1 MIAADALMG
10 RIIPARAGFTP
21 RARSGSGS
29 RWDHPRSRGVY
40 PGSSGLGGCAS
51 GSSPLARGLQLTD
64 LLLNPLERIIPAR
77 AGFTAYQWARLARR
91 ADHPR
96 SRGVYAAQGQHLP
109 IQGGSSPLARG
120 LRNPYQR
127 VLPAAG
133 IIPARAGF
141 TAQQAG
147 YPTGGADHPRS
158 RGVYLYLSKQ
168 LVSCV
173 GSSPLARGLRADQ
186 DEGGRA
192 RPDHPRSRGVY
203 FMMRERIH
211 SSAGS
216 SPLARGLRVEP
227 HLRLLQSRIIPARA
241 GFTQTEKAMFRSVA
255 GSSPLA
261 RGLLGQG
268 PAHQERGGIIPARA
282 GFTRSPQH

>member
-1 MIAADALMG
+1 MG
-10 RIIPARAGFTP
+10 RIISARAGFTP

-120 LRNPYQR
+120 L
-127 VLPAAG
+127 
-133 IIPARAGF
+133 
-141 TAQQAG
+141 
-147 YPTGGADHPRS
+147 
-158 RGVYLYLSKQ
+158 
-168 LVSCV
+168 
-173 GSSPLARGLRADQ
+173 
-186 DEGGRA
+186 
-192 RPDHPRSRGVY
+192 PD
-203 FMMRERIH
+203 
-211 SSAGS
+211 
-216 SPLARGLRVEP
+216 LLLNL
-227 HLRLLQSRIIPARA
+227 LRL
-241 GFTQTEKAMFRSVA
+241 
-255 GSSPLA
+255 
-261 RGLLGQG
+261 
-268 PAHQERGGIIPARA
+268 GGIIPARA
-282 GFTRSPQH
+282 GFTPEYSSTGVATRDHPRSRGVYRPASRIPYRRSGSSPLARGLRSLDRARGCCVGIIPARAGFTHVAWWSVEW

>member
-10 RIIPARAGFTP
+10 RIISARAGFTP

-141 TAQQAG
+141 TQPDAPQD
-147 YPTGGADHPRS
+147 PRPEDHPRS
-158 RGVYLYLSKQ
+158 RGVYPGVLLDWSRDQ
-168 LVSCV
+168 
-173 GSSPLARGLRADQ
+173 GSSPLARGLHMLH
-186 DEGGRA
+186 GGQWN
-192 RPDHPRSRGVY
+192 GK
-203 FMMRERIH
+203 
-211 SSAGS
+211 
-216 SPLARGLRVEP
+216 
-227 HLRLLQSRIIPARA
+227 RIIPARA
-241 GFTQTEKAMFRSVA
+241 GFTKGGVEVGHCDSDHPR
-255 GSSPLA
+255 P
-261 RGLLGQG
+261 RGVY
-268 PAHQERGGIIPARA
+268 RG
-282 GFTRSPQH
+282 

>member
-1 MIAADALMG
+1 MG
-10 RIIPARAGFTP
+10 RIISARAGFTP

-141 TAQQAG
+141 TRAHRAPPWG
-147 YPTGGADHPRS
+147 SG
-158 RGVYLYLSKQ
+158 
-168 LVSCV
+168 
-173 GSSPLARGLRADQ
+173 GSSPLARGLHNQ
-186 DEGGRA
+186 T
-192 RPDHPRSRGVY
+192 PRKT
-203 FMMRERIH
+203 
-211 SSAGS
+211 
-216 SPLARGLRVEP
+216 RGLR
-227 HLRLLQSRIIPARA
+227 
-241 GFTQTEKAMFRSVA
+241 
-255 GSSPLA
+255 
-261 RGLLGQG
+261 
-268 PAHQERGGIIPARA
+268 IIPARA
-282 GFTRSPQH
+282 GFTRSAPESSPPWRDHPRSRGVYPGVLLDWSRDQGSSPLARGLHMLHGGQWNGKRIIPARAGFTFTFQSSSSLASDHPRSRGVYGPTKTKAGARVRIIPARAGFTS